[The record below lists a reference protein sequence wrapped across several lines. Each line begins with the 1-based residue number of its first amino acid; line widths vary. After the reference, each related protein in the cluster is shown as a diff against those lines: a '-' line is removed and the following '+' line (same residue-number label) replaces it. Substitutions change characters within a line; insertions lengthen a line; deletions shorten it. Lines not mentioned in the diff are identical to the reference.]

1 MTSQNKEPRGIS
13 RMFGRISRRY
23 DRLNRIM
30 SLGMDGRWRRIAA
43 ASARPDG
50 ALALDIGTGTGDFAL
65 ELAKLGARRIV
76 GADFSQEMLAAARA
90 KLVERDVT
98 NVSWSLADALHL
110 PFPSG
115 TFDCVTNAFVL
126 RNLADLRSGLVEMA
140 RVLQP
145 GGRLVCLDMTQPPP
159 GIVGALYKLYFYRLL
174 PPIAGVLSGDRAAYR
189 YLPNSLVGFPDSA
202 ALADILGEIGLVE
215 VQVRKFGGGTVA
227 MHTAVRPPAAA
238 GSS

>member
-1 MTSQNKEPRGIS
+1 MKEPKGIS
-13 RMFGRISRRY
+13 RMFGRIARRY

-30 SLGMDGRWRRIAA
+30 SLGMDGRWRQQAA
-43 ASARPDG
+43 ASAKPD
-50 ALALDIGTGTGDFAL
+50 ASLALDIGTGTGDFAL
-65 ELAKLGARRIV
+65 ELTKRGVRQIV
-76 GADFSQEMLAAARA
+76 GADFSLEMLAAARA
-90 KLVERDVT
+90 KLAAKDVL
-98 NVSWSLADALHL
+98 NASWTLADALHL
-110 PFPSG
+110 PFPEG

-159 GIVGALYKLYFYRLL
+159 GIAGTLYKLYFYRLL

-202 ALADILGEIGLVE
+202 ALAKLLADIGLVE
-215 VQVRKFGGGTVA
+215 VEVRKVGGGTVA
-227 MHTAVRPPAAA
+227 IHTAVKPPAK
-238 GSS
+238 GPT

>member
-1 MTSQNKEPRGIS
+1 MKSQNKEPRGIS

-23 DRLNRIM
+23 DRMNRIM
-30 SLGMDGRWRRIAA
+30 SLGMDGRWRQVAA
-43 ASARPDG
+43 DAAEPDA

-65 ELAKLGARRIV
+65 ELAKRGARQIV
-76 GADFSQEMLAAARA
+76 GADFSQEMLVAAHA
-90 KLVERDVT
+90 KLAAKDVT
-98 NVSWSLADALHL
+98 NVSWTLADALHL
-110 PFPSG
+110 PFPEG

-159 GIVGALYKLYFYRLL
+159 GVVGALYKLYFYRLV

-189 YLPNSLVGFPDSA
+189 YLPNSLIGFPDSA
-202 ALADILGEIGLVE
+202 ALADLLTEIGFAEVE
-215 VQVRKFGGGTVA
+215 VRKAGGGTVA
-227 MHTAVRPPAAA
+227 IHTAVKPPAAEH
-238 GSS
+238 S

>member
-30 SLGMDGRWRRIAA
+30 SLGMDGRWRQVAA
-43 ASARPDG
+43 GAAEPDG

-65 ELAKLGARRIV
+65 ELAKRGARHVV
-76 GADFSQEMLAAARA
+76 GADFSHEMLVAARA

-98 NVSWSLADALHL
+98 NVSWSLADALHI
-110 PFPSG
+110 PFPDG
-115 TFDCVTNAFVL
+115 TFHCVTNAFVL
-126 RNLADLRSGLVEMA
+126 RNLADLRAGLAEMA

-159 GIVGALYKLYFYRLL
+159 GVVGALYKLYFYRLL
-174 PPIAGVLSGDRAAYR
+174 PPIAGLLSGDRDAYR
-189 YLPNSLVGFPDSA
+189 YLPNSLVGFPDA
-202 ALADILGEIGLVE
+202 PALADILAELGLVE
-215 VQVRKFGGGTVA
+215 ESVRKFGGGTVA
-227 MHTAVRPPAAA
+227 MHTAIKPPVAAT
-238 GSS
+238 SS